1 MSFYV
6 VRGEDGYFLTNRKA
20 TGRTYPHVYRARSGW
35 SEDLD
40 DAKIFST
47 KSAASNSANSNNEQ
61 DYEVLEV
68 KVSLL
73 DE

>member
-20 TGRTYPHVYRARSGW
+20 TGRMYVSRSGW
-35 SEDLD
+35 SKNLD

-47 KSAASNSANSNNEQ
+47 KSAASNSANSNGEQ
-61 DYEVLEV
+61 DYEVLQV
-68 KVSLL
+68 KVSL
-73 DE
+73 ENG

>member
-20 TGRTYPHVYRARSGW
+20 TGRMYVSRSGW
-35 SEDLD
+35 SENLD

-47 KSAASNSANSNNEQ
+47 KGAASNSANSNNEQ

-68 KVSLL
+68 EVRIK
-73 DE
+73 E